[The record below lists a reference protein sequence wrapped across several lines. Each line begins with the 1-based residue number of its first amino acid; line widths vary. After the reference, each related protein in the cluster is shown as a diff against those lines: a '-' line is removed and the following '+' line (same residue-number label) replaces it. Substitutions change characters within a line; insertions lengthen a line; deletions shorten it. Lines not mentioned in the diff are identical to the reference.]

1 MLKVYIYN
9 VYVKSC
15 RTVHKVMLSLA
26 KNEALAKFIIN
37 VWKNSAM
44 FVKDRKAN
52 VYHDIFEIKNS
63 ISLTLRTLYSH
74 ERNYSIT
81 I

>member
-1 MLKVYIYN
+1 
-9 VYVKSC
+9 
-15 RTVHKVMLSLA
+15 MLSLA

-52 VYHDIFEIKNS
+52 VYHDIFEKKLYNKEFKIKNS